1 MAKLDAPSVAKL
13 LVELGRRTALS
24 GDNYY
29 RSRAYLRAAE
39 SLAALGEPLER
50 VIDEN
55 RLREIPGIG
64 DAIAD
69 IVTKLHRTGTH
80 PLLER
85 MRQDIPE
92 SVLELLSVP
101 GLRPEKIHTL
111 YKELGINT
119 LSQLEQAAR
128 EDRLSKVKGLGPALQ
143 RKILDGLAIR
153 ERTQGARHLHRAAEL
168 IDAATAGLD
177 RSELGLR
184 RIVPAGDLRRGGEVV
199 LDLAVVAE
207 ADRVAGGPKLIRE
220 GELSV
225 YLTDPRHF
233 GASLLQATGSEQ
245 HLRELG
251 QVAESQGMVLS
262 ADGLRRGRKLLAS
275 QTEDEIYDALGL
287 QYIEPELREGNGEI
301 ALAREGRLPELVRA
315 EDVRG
320 ILHAHTD
327 ASDGV
332 DTLEAMATAARSRGY
347 AYLGVTDHSR
357 SAHYAGG
364 LSIEEIEAQHAE
376 IDRLNAGYDG
386 GFRIFKGIESDILPD
401 GSLDYPDDILRR
413 FDFIIGSVHSQFR
426 KDREAQTERVLRAIA
441 NPFVDVIGHLTG
453 RQLLRRPGYDLD
465 IERIL
470 AACAKHGVAIE
481 INGNPWRLDID
492 WRWHRRGLELGCLF
506 SINPDAHS
514 VGEIDSSTRW
524 GVAIA
529 RKGAVGP
536 DGVVNALDAAGF
548 ARWLEKRK
556 ARLAAPKPR
565 PARSGKAASSA

>member
-1 MAKLDAPSVAKL
+1 MTKPDAPAVAKL
-13 LVELGRRTALS
+13 LVELGRRSALD

-50 VIDEN
+50 LIDEG
-55 RLREIPGIG
+55 RLREVPGIG
-64 DAIAD
+64 EAIAD
-69 IVTKLHRTGTH
+69 IVTTGTH

-85 MRQDIPE
+85 MREEVPE

-101 GLRPEKIHTL
+101 GLRPDKIHTL

-128 EDRLSKVKGLGPALQ
+128 EDRLSGVKGLGPALQ

-153 ERTQGARHLHRAAEL
+153 ERTLGARHLHRAAEL

-184 RIVPAGDLRRGGEVV
+184 HIVPAGDLRRGGELVS
-199 LDLAVVAE
+199 DLAVVAE
-207 ADRVAGGPKLIRE
+207 ADRVAGGPKLIQK

-233 GASLLQATGSEQ
+233 GASLLYATGSEQ
-245 HLRELG
+245 HLRELAE
-251 QVAESQGMVLS
+251 VAKSQGMTLS
-262 ADGLRRGRKLLAS
+262 AEGLRRGRKLVAS
-275 QTEDEIYDALGL
+275 KSEEAIYDALGL
-287 QYIEPELREGNGEI
+287 QYIEPELREGAGEVG
-301 ALAREGRLPELVRA
+301 LARERHLPELVRA
-315 EDVRG
+315 ENIRG
-320 ILHAHTD
+320 ILHAHTN

-332 DTLEAMATAARSRGY
+332 ATLEEMAEATRSRGY

-386 GFRIFKGIESDILPD
+386 NFRIFKGIESDILPD
-401 GSLDYPDDILRR
+401 GSLDYPEDVLRR
-413 FDFIIGSVHSQFR
+413 FDFIIGSVHGQFR
-426 KDREAQTERVLRAIA
+426 LDREAQTRRVLHAIE
-441 NPFVDVIGHLTG
+441 NPYVSMIGHLTG
-453 RQLLRRPGYDLD
+453 RQLLRRLGYDLD
-465 IERIL
+465 IERVL
-470 AACAKHGVAIE
+470 AACAKHGVAME
-481 INGNPWRLDID
+481 INGNPWRLDVD
-492 WRWHRRGLELGCLF
+492 WRWHRRGIELGCLF

-514 VGEIDSSTRW
+514 IGEIDSSTRW
-524 GVAIA
+524 GLAVS
-529 RKGAVGP
+529 RKGGVPP
-536 DGVVNALDAAGF
+536 DRVVNALDAAGF
-548 ARWLEKRK
+548 ARWLENRK
-556 ARLAAPKPR
+556 SRRAAPKPR